1 MSYHH
6 ININQLTNIE
16 ANYYLGINA
25 RECAR
30 RMKIGKDKVYN
41 YYRLLKKGFTVEEI
55 YSTYKE
61 NKKRCGRKE
70 ITLSQQKVQEIHE
83 LLDQGWSLDAIAGRD
98 KLMGHSERVST
109 KTLYKLVKNG
119 VIDAKK
125 LRRKGKNNPKNHK
138 ETRGRIND
146 CKTIHERDKQY
157 PKASM
162 NQEYGHFE
170 GDTIVGKNRESAI
183 VTLVEKKSKYIV
195 LLKASR
201 KSQDVKD
208 ATLNWLNEQV
218 EIDIK
223 TITFDRGKEFSRWK
237 EIEQESKIP
246 LEIYFSDPGAPGQRG
261 LNENSN
267 SIVRQD
273 LPKSTDLSVHS
284 QKKLNEIAMKYNR
297 VPRRSLNYYTPEEI
311 MKKATGLDSLLPI
324 A

>member
-1 MSYHH
+1 MK
-6 ININQLTNIE
+6 
-16 ANYYLGINA
+16 GIP
-25 RECAR
+25 
-30 RMKIGKDKVYN
+30 
-41 YYRLLKKGFTVEEI
+41 
-55 YSTYKE
+55 
-61 NKKRCGRKE
+61 
-70 ITLSQQKVQEIHE
+70 LSV
-83 LLDQGWSLDAIAGRD
+83 R
-98 KLMGHSERVST
+98 
-109 KTLYKLVKNG
+109 
-119 VIDAKK
+119 
-125 LRRKGKNNPKNHK
+125 
-138 ETRGRIND
+138 
-146 CKTIHERDKQY
+146 
-157 PKASM
+157 
-162 NQEYGHFE
+162 
-170 GDTIVGKNRESAI
+170 NRQSAI

-218 EIDIK
+218 EIGIK